1 MDRWEKKLEKEGLG
15 NLKDEELEQL
25 ARAKIMEQK
34 VELEKV
40 KKARLERERER
51 QERLELEELEQRY
64 LQQFRLQII
73 VLVRNGLSNVADS
86 CSLHE
91 SGSKFFLMYR
101 IAARFFTKSESKFKA
116 FSITQDCDIIL
127 LSEAQKCYAVFLSII
142 ILNFQKP

>member
-1 MDRWEKKLEKEGLG
+1 VWYLLLQAEILVLCRWEKKLEKEGMG

-64 LQQFRLQII
+64 
-73 VLVRNGLSNVADS
+73 
-86 CSLHE
+86 
-91 SGSKFFLMYR
+91 
-101 IAARFFTKSESKFKA
+101 
-116 FSITQDCDIIL
+116 
-127 LSEAQKCYAVFLSII
+127 
-142 ILNFQKP
+142 

>member
-86 CSLHE
+86 CSFLYE

-101 IAARFFTKSESKFKA
+101 IAARIFTKSESL
-116 FSITQDCDIIL
+116 FSGKYNLSVPPKEIKSQIDSELPEELCECD
-127 LSEAQKCYAVFLSII
+127 
-142 ILNFQKP
+142 

>member
-64 LQQFRLQII
+64 IPTAI
-73 VLVRNGLSNVADS
+73 
-86 CSLHE
+86 
-91 SGSKFFLMYR
+91 
-101 IAARFFTKSESKFKA
+101 
-116 FSITQDCDIIL
+116 
-127 LSEAQKCYAVFLSII
+127 
-142 ILNFQKP
+142 

>member
-51 QERLELEELEQRY
+51 QERLELEDLAMWR
-64 LQQFRLQII
+64 IH
-73 VLVRNGLSNVADS
+73 VLYMNRDPI
-86 CSLHE
+86 
-91 SGSKFFLMYR
+91 FFVMYR
-101 IAARFFTKSESKFKA
+101 IAARIFTKSESLLKLKFKA
-116 FSITQDCDIIL
+116 FFNYPRL
-127 LSEAQKCYAVFLSII
+127 RH
-142 ILNFQKP
+142 NFTE